1 MVYITS
7 IKEKSELRT
16 KESLEELL
24 RVLQIETVA
33 APF

>member
-24 RVLQIETVA
+24 GVLQIETVA